1 MEIKY
6 EITGK
11 ARKSFAKAVG
21 EITGEPPK
29 YLGAPTFA
37 YKVEPGYVITRD
49 GNLDV
54 SDKADSREVKNL
66 IERLAEKGFIGA
78 EMPAGLLKNEPAEK
92 LLRKTKASRRA
103 KTQGLQWRFLLRAYR
118 SKISPGCWTR
128 RAVS

>member
-11 ARKSFAKAVG
+11 ARKAFAKAVG

-37 YKVEPGYVITRD
+37 YKVERGYVITRD

-54 SDKADSREVKNL
+54 SDSVEVKNL

-78 EMPAGLLKNEPAEK
+78 EMPAETAENETEEVK
-92 LLRKTKASRRA
+92 LQKT
-103 KTQGLQWRFLLRAYR
+103 
-118 SKISPGCWTR
+118 
-128 RAVS
+128 